1 MISYEELYEIVKN
14 RLSSKRFNHCLRVV
28 ERAVEYAKVY
38 DVDLNKVKLTALA
51 HDIAKDLSDSNIDK
65 YTYLLDDVELVNR
78 SLCHAKIW
86 AIICR
91 EYGFDEDM
99 LNSIKYHTTG
109 RENMSMLEKIIYLAD
124 ATESEREIGSSDYVE
139 LVKNNIDEAMLKICS
154 LTLIRLL
161 NNGKIIHIDSIKC
174 YNYYNIKLFS

>member
-78 SLCHAKIW
+78 SLCHAKIG
-86 AIICR
+86 AIICQ

-124 ATESEREIGSSDYVE
+124 ATESEREIGSRNYVE
-139 LVKNNIDEAMLKICS
+139 LVKTNIDEAMLKICS

-161 NNGKIIHIDSIKC
+161 NNSKVIHIDSIKC

>member
-78 SLCHAKIW
+78 SLCHAKIG

-109 RENMSMLEKIIYLAD
+109 RENMSILEKIIY
-124 ATESEREIGSSDYVE
+124 
-139 LVKNNIDEAMLKICS
+139 S
-154 LTLIRLL
+154 LIKTYLIYIFTQNLL
-161 NNGKIIHIDSIKC
+161 QRD
-174 YNYYNIKLFS
+174 

>member
-78 SLCHAKIW
+78 SLCHAKIG
-86 AIICR
+86 AIICQ

-109 RENMSMLEKIIYLAD
+109 RENMSILEKIIYLAD
-124 ATESEREIGSSDYVE
+124 ATESEREIGSRNYVE
-139 LVKNNIDEAMLKICS
+139 LVKTNIDEAMLKICS

-161 NNGKIIHIDSIKC
+161 NNSKVIHIDSIKC

>member
-78 SLCHAKIW
+78 SLCHAKIG
-86 AIICR
+86 AIICQK
-91 EYGFDEDM
+91 YGFDEDM

-109 RENMSMLEKIIYLAD
+109 RENMSILEKIIYLAD
-124 ATESEREIGSSDYVE
+124 ATESEREIGSRNYVE
-139 LVKNNIDEAMLKICS
+139 LVKTNIDEAMLKICS

-161 NNGKIIHIDSIKC
+161 NNSKVIHIDSIKC